1 MGEVLNI
8 EEYKDHVTLYDIN
21 GAAHVVPVAF
31 FLEVR
36 DGKRDITELENY
48 KNIMPSIIEE
58 WLGGLYG
65 D

>member
-8 EEYKDHVTLYDIN
+8 EEYKDQVTLYDIN

-36 DGKRDITELENY
+36 DCKRDITELENY
-48 KNIMPSIIEE
+48 KNIMPSIVEE
-58 WLGGLYG
+58 LLGGLYG